1 MAGARSTRGATTNV
15 QDQAG
20 QTTGPN
26 AVQIDDTGDT
36 SGLAAQMASLMQNS
50 DNQQEAFNTLV
61 SEMMGRLDT
70 LQTQVDDD
78 INVSEDSTQQSA
90 ARTPFRSSF
99 GELPSIEA
107 RFSFVDPIPDVQRDI
122 ISPLVYGEDGR
133 RQLLPDHSR

>member
-1 MAGARSTRGATTNV
+1 MAGARATRGATTNV
-15 QDQAG
+15 RDQAG

-26 AVQIDDTGDT
+26 AVQIDDTGET
-36 SGLAAQMASLMQNS
+36 LGLAAQMALLMQNF
-50 DNQQEAFNTLV
+50 DNQQEAFNTLM
-61 SEMMGRLDT
+61 SEMTGRLDT
-70 LQTQVDDD
+70 LQTQVDD
-78 INVSEDSTQQSA
+78 INVSGDTTQQSA
-90 ARTPFRSSF
+90 ARTPFRGSF